1 MPASPS
7 SLIASLSPLPAGLDP
22 AELGPAEVA
31 VDLPAAL
38 ADMPDPRARR
48 GIRHRL
54 PVVVTAAVCAVV
66 AGYRS
71 YTAIGEWVADLPAD
85 TATLVGIDP
94 DRRPSETMIRRL
106 LQAIDPDLLAATI
119 GKWLAA
125 RIPPPAP
132 GSRQAIALDG
142 KTMRGSRTRDRPA
155 RHVLAAADQAT
166 GVVLASTDVDANT
179 NEITRFDTVLD
190 QISDLRGVVVTAD
203 ALHCQR
209 DHVTYLAER
218 GAHWILTVKGNQPTL
233 HQQMAGL
240 LWRQTPEADRTDDR
254 GHGRREIRT
263 LKILSVAAGIEFPQA
278 AQAIQIRRR
287 RRLLD
292 EPRRFTTETVY
303 AITDLHAH
311 EAKPWQLADW
321 IRGHWSI
328 ENKTH
333 WVRDVTYDED
343 RSQIRTGTGP
353 QVMATLRNTAIG
365 ALRLAGVTNIA
376 AAARHHARN
385 ANRPLALLGIT

>member
-155 RHVLAAADQAT
+155 RHVLAADQAT

-190 QISDLRGVVVTAD
+190 QISDLRGVVVPAA

-263 LKILSVAAGIEFPQA
+263 LKILSVAVGIEFP
-278 AQAIQIRRR
+278 RR
-287 RRLLD
+287 
-292 EPRRFTTETVY
+292 
-303 AITDLHAH
+303 H
-311 EAKPWQLADW
+311 K
-321 IRGHWSI
+321 
-328 ENKTH
+328 
-333 WVRDVTYDED
+333 
-343 RSQIRTGTGP
+343 RSRS
-353 QVMATLRNTAIG
+353 
-365 ALRLAGVTNIA
+365 
-376 AAARHHARN
+376 
-385 ANRPLALLGIT
+385 